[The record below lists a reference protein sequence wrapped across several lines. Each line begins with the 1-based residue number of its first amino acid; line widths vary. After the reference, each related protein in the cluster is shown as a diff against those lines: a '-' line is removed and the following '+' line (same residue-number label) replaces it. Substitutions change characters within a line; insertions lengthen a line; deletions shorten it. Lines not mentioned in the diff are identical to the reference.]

1 MGYTERWF
9 GFTDFFSLVPAGVA
23 VILPPAAL
31 VFGVEC
37 IAATAEKHAD
47 KAVFALCI
55 PILIPAFFHEI
66 SYLDW
71 YGIRFWGDYAASFS
85 TADPPFSLPPAVL
98 LIQSSVTFTGFFLV
112 FVAEKKKMKR

>member
-31 VFGVEC
+31 VFGVGC

-55 PILIPAFFHEI
+55 PILIPAFFHEFRI
-66 SYLDW
+66 WTGTVSVFGEIMQLPFQQQTRLFLYLL
-71 YGIRFWGDYAASFS
+71 RCC
-85 TADPPFSLPPAVL
+85 
-98 LIQSSVTFTGFFLV
+98 
-112 FVAEKKKMKR
+112 